1 VTDDVLGCD
10 PPALALPLVMHVVV
24 VRFIL
29 LGGRV
34 EDGLHFIEEFVLRK
48 VSLHDLLPTYCGK
61 PADVGEA
68 YSSTAHLHLRMARK
82 RPRRLLGLLF
92 G

>member
-1 VTDDVLGCD
+1 
-10 PPALALPLVMHVVV
+10 MHVVV

-34 EDGLHFIEEFVLRK
+34 EGGLHFIEEFVLRK
-48 VSLHDLLPTYCGK
+48 VSLHDLLPAYGGK

-68 YSSTAHLHLRMARK
+68 CSSTVHLHLRVATK
-82 RPRRLLGLLF
+82 RYRRLLGLLF
-92 G
+92 R